1 MTRLQQFNSAINKVN
16 DERGAVYGD
25 PRVNFARIAAF
36 WSTLFG
42 CEVQPWQVP
51 LAMVLLKT
59 SRLIESPTDLDG
71 YVDIA
76 GYARTGVMVTDDSD
90 PA

>member
-1 MTRLQQFNSAINKVN
+1 MTRLQQFNSAINKVTE
-16 DERGAVYGD
+16 ERGAVYGD
-25 PRVNFARIAAF
+25 PRVNFARIAHM
-36 WSTLFG
+36 WSALFG
-42 CEVQPWQVP
+42 VKVEPWQVP

-76 GYARTGVMVTDDSD
+76 GYARTGVMVTDE
-90 PA
+90 